1 MLKLDLA
8 VRPANRP
15 SLAEWATT
23 TLAIPEA
30 RVQVRLRGNNLYLL
44 CEGSPCP
51 DVTVTVTRF
60 ARSLANQPIEN
71 LSPPNQPKIYQ
82 VFLSGRATG
91 HNRPDWTVRLDPA
104 QLDRYLEPEKPTKQ
118 TPETS
123 NQTQT
128 SQPKEKTK
136 TETTPKKL
144 TATPQLEIPT
154 LPPSQTNQ
162 RQARLGNPDAIARYV
177 SQSLSSLGVGIK
189 VAVKEINPQT
199 VAKDSPL
206 VSKKR
211 LWVWAESAYSPDPS
225 LLAEPITQRLRK
237 LLENRQGV
245 SLEGFRDAVIL
256 GQVSGETRPEWI
268 LRVDLT
274 PPQQILKAW
283 GAWGDI
289 QAIALLLERILADLG
304 VSVRA
309 AIKESTLHLFCSHR
323 TETNSQEAFS
333 DSTLTPKSLSSIDS
347 APDKQACV
355 AAIRPL
361 LEELAPQGIHA
372 VTIYGVAPQQETQE
386 QTQTY
391 PESTPRWVD
400 WLKLP
405 ASEHP
410 ALAESVLELGKRGD
424 IEALTFLLDRLIH
437 PQIKAKL
444 ATGGANISIL
454 QKGNLLHVITDAPV
468 PPPQIRVGPPVVKF
482 LRQLQIPGIEGVRVY
497 GRRAGTKQPLWRYG
511 ADFGGRLATIP
522 EPALEFAPTDRE
534 LTDYLPQPGDLVRHP
549 DIKPKEESSDTPG
562 LTRRLGEA
570 IGWGLQQVLVGSQL
584 FAPKN
589 QLAAQATPHG
599 VWIAIIWGTLGLLI
613 TVQSDWLL
621 GYFLRTAS
629 ISRPG
634 MGLVAGNGEDGLDK
648 PDALLPFS
656 TSNPTSANV
665 ALQLPEMSLQ
675 RAKSGD
681 GDVFN
686 SSAFTQGGN
695 DITFSGN
702 CQVSQGQVDTEKC
715 ILQPNSAVNFNSLQ
729 LNEQIRRYEIY
740 LAEYGIPDIL
750 VVGSSRALRGI
761 DPTTLETAL
770 KQQGYGN
777 LKIFNFGINGATAQV
792 VDALIR
798 QILKPSQ
805 LPRLIVW
812 ADGARA
818 FNSGRLDVTY
828 NALTVSE
835 SFKQLAEGKYP
846 IKGPA
851 GSKDLASGAGNN
863 AGEVVE
869 DLQKSWVSSYQEISE
884 SLNEKLG
891 SVSASYPQRNV
902 LQTLLTQQWA
912 KAVNLGVGL
921 TEKASKSSPNK
932 GTTAATKP
940 DAPPTGTS
948 DAKGFLRMA
957 VRFNPASYYEKHP
970 KVSGSY
976 DGDYES
982 FQLIGRQSAA
992 FKNLR
997 EYVNANKISLVFVNM
1012 PLTEDYLDTTRKN
1025 YEAQFRQY
1033 MQNLAGEQGFVFRD
1047 LSLLWPLQNEY
1058 FSDPSHLN
1066 RYGAFEVSQRLAKD
1080 ALVPWPSADKK
1091 PENSPL
1097 SSIGN

>member
-8 VRPANRP
+8 VRPVNRP

-23 TLAIPEA
+23 TLAMPEA

-82 VFLSGRATG
+82 VFLSGRQTG

-104 QLDRYLEPEKPTKQ
+104 QLDRYLEPEKPAPPTQQISEPVKSSETKKEQPAKKIPQ
-118 TPETS
+118 TAQIEALTS
-123 NQTQT
+123 PQ
-128 SQPKEKTK
+128 SQ
-136 TETTPKKL
+136 
-144 TATPQLEIPT
+144 AT
-154 LPPSQTNQ
+154 Q

-177 SQSLSSLGVGIK
+177 SESLSSLGVGIK
-189 VAVKEINPQT
+189 VAVKEINAQSI
-199 VAKDSPL
+199 AKDSPIL
-206 VSKKR
+206 SKKR

-245 SLEGFRDAVIL
+245 SLAGFRDAVIL

-274 PPQQILKAW
+274 PPEQILKAW

-304 VSVRA
+304 VNVRA

-323 TETNSQEAFS
+323 QETSQNSIES
-333 DSTLTPKSLSSIDS
+333 VPE
-347 APDKQACV
+347 KQACV
-355 AAIRPL
+355 ALIKPL
-361 LEELAPQGIHA
+361 LEELSPQGIHA
-372 VTIYGVAPQQETQE
+372 ATIYGVPPQQETQE
-386 QTQTY
+386 EDETN
-391 PESTPRWVD
+391 SSSAPRWVD
-400 WLKLP
+400 WVKLP

-410 ALAESVLELGKRGD
+410 ALAESVLDLGKRGD

-444 ATGGANISIL
+444 ATGGANVSIL

-511 ADFGGRLATIP
+511 ADFAGRLAKIP
-522 EPALEFAPTDRE
+522 EPAPEFAPTERE
-534 LTDYLPQPGDLVRHP
+534 LTDYLPQPGDIVRHP
-549 DIKPKEESSDTPG
+549 DIKPKESTDRPG
-562 LTRRLGEA
+562 LTRRLAEG

-599 VWIAIIWGTLGLLI
+599 MWIAIIWGTLGLLI

-621 GYFLRTAS
+621 GHFLKTAN
-629 ISRPG
+629 IPRPAA
-634 MGLVAGNGEDGLDK
+634 GLRAGNSGGGQDAI
-648 PDALLPFS
+648 PDQPNALLPF
-656 TSNPTSANV
+656 NPRPANV
-665 ALQLPEMSLQ
+665 ALQLPEVSLQ
-675 RAKSGD
+675 RAPSGD

-686 SSAFTQGGN
+686 SSGFTQGGT
-695 DITFSGN
+695 DITVSGK
-702 CQVSQGQVDTEKC
+702 CQVSEGQVDPEKC
-715 ILQPNSAVNFNSLQ
+715 ILEANSLPSFNSRQ
-729 LNEQIRRYEIY
+729 LDEQIFRYQQY
-740 LAEYGIPDIL
+740 LAEHGTPDIL

-770 KQQGYGN
+770 KQQGFAN

-798 QILKPSQ
+798 QILRPSQ

-818 FNSGRLDVTY
+818 FNSGRVDVTY
-828 NALTVSE
+828 NGLTLSE
-835 SFKQLAEGKYP
+835 GFKQLAAGKYP

-851 GSKDLASGAGNN
+851 GSNDVASENTANVSAG
-863 AGEVVE
+863 VVE

-884 SLNEKLG
+884 SLNDKLA
-891 SVSASYPQRNV
+891 SVSATYPQRDL
-902 LQTLLTQQWA
+902 LQRVLTQQWA
-912 KAVNLGVGL
+912 NAVDLGAGL
-921 TEKASKSSPNK
+921 TPKMSKPASNQPVEA
-932 GTTAATKP
+932 TA
-940 DAPPTGTS
+940 DVAPVGTS
-948 DAKGFLRMA
+948 DANGFLRLA
-957 VRFNPASYYEKHP
+957 VRFNPGSYYQKHP
-970 KVSGSY
+970 RVPGSY
-976 DGDYES
+976 DADYES

-997 EYVNANKISLVFVNM
+997 EYAKANNINLVFVNM

-1033 MQNLAGEQGFVFRD
+1033 MQNLAAEQSFVFRD

-1066 RYGAFEVSQRLAKD
+1066 GYGAFEVSQRLAKD
-1080 ALVPWPSADKK
+1080 PLIPWPSADKK
-1091 PENSPL
+1091 SEGGPVSVT
-1097 SSIGN
+1097 GN

>member
-8 VRPANRP
+8 VRPVNRP

-23 TLAIPEA
+23 TLAMPEA

-82 VFLSGRATG
+82 VFLSGRETG

-104 QLDRYLEPEKPTKQ
+104 QLERYLEPEKPAPPAQQANEPVKSRETKKQ
-118 TPETS
+118 TAEKKIAPAAEFEALRS
-123 NQTQT
+123 PQ
-128 SQPKEKTK
+128 SQ
-136 TETTPKKL
+136 
-144 TATPQLEIPT
+144 A
-154 LPPSQTNQ
+154 NQ
-162 RQARLGNPDAIARYV
+162 REARLGNPDAIARYV
-177 SQSLSSLGVGIK
+177 SESLSSLGVGIK
-189 VAVKEINPQT
+189 VAVKDINPQT
-199 VAKDSPL
+199 VGKDSPI

-225 LLAEPITQRLRK
+225 LLGEPITQRLRK

-245 SLEGFRDAVIL
+245 CLEGFRDAVIL
-256 GQVSGETRPEWI
+256 GQVSGENRPEWI

-274 PPQQILKAW
+274 PPEQILKAW

-289 QAIALLLERILADLG
+289 QAIALLLERMLADLG
-304 VSVRA
+304 VTVRA
-309 AIKESTLHLFCSHR
+309 AIKESTLHLFCSYP
-323 TETNSQEAFS
+323 TETGFREALA
-333 DSTLTPKSLSSIDS
+333 DGTLVATGQSSIDS
-347 APDKQACV
+347 VPEKQACV
-355 AAIRPL
+355 AAIKPL
-361 LEELAPQGIHA
+361 LEELSPQGIHA
-372 VTIYGVAPQQETQE
+372 ATIYGVTPQQETE
-386 QTQTY
+386 
-391 PESTPRWVD
+391 EEGSADAVSAPRWVD
-400 WLKLP
+400 WVKLP
-405 ASEHP
+405 ASQHP
-410 ALAESVLELGKRGD
+410 ALSESALELGKRGD

-444 ATGGANISIL
+444 ATGGANVSIL
-454 QKGNLLHVITDAPV
+454 QKGNLLHVITDAPI

-511 ADFGGRLATIP
+511 ADFAGRLATIP
-522 EPALEFAPTDRE
+522 EPAPEFAPTERE

-549 DIKPKEESSDTPG
+549 DIKPKESTETPG
-562 LTRRLGEA
+562 LTRRLGEG

-599 VWIAIIWGTLGLLI
+599 MWIAIIWGTLGLLI

-621 GYFLRTAS
+621 GHFLKTAN
-629 ISRPG
+629 IPRPAA
-634 MGLVAGNGEDGLDK
+634 GLRAGNSGGGQDGIADQ
-648 PDALLPFS
+648 PNALLPF
-656 TSNPTSANV
+656 NPRPANV
-665 ALQLPEMSLQ
+665 ALQLPEVSLQ
-675 RAKSGD
+675 RAPSGE

-686 SSAFTQGGN
+686 SSGFTQGGT
-695 DITFSGN
+695 DITFSGK
-702 CQVSQGQVDTEKC
+702 CQVSEGQVDPEKC
-715 ILQPNSAVNFNSLQ
+715 ILDPNSLPSFNSRQ
-729 LNEQIRRYEIY
+729 LDEQILRYQQY
-740 LAEYGIPDIL
+740 LAENGTPDIL

-761 DPTTLETAL
+761 DPATLETAL
-770 KQQGYGN
+770 KQQGFAN

-792 VDALIR
+792 VDGLIR

-805 LPRLIVW
+805 LPRLIIW

-818 FNSGRLDVTY
+818 FNSGRVDVTY
-828 NALTVSE
+828 NGLTVSE
-835 SFKQLAEGKYP
+835 GFKQLAAGKYP
-846 IKGPA
+846 IKSPA
-851 GSKDLASGAGNN
+851 GNDVVTENAGNVP
-863 AGEVVE
+863 GGVVE

-884 SLNEKLG
+884 SLNGKLA
-891 SVSASYPQRNV
+891 SISASYPQRDL
-902 LQTLLTQQWA
+902 LQTVLTQQWA
-912 KAVNLGVGL
+912 NALNLGTGL
-921 TEKASKSSPNK
+921 TTKFSKTAPNQQ
-932 GTTAATKP
+932 TEATA
-940 DAPPTGTS
+940 DVAPVGTS
-948 DAKGFLRMA
+948 DANGFLRLA
-957 VRFNPASYYEKHP
+957 VRFNPASYYQKHP
-970 KVSGSY
+970 RVSGSY

-997 EYVNANKISLVFVNM
+997 EYANANNISLVFVNM

-1025 YEAQFRQY
+1025 YESQFRQY
-1033 MQNLAGEQGFVFRD
+1033 MQNLAAEQSFVFRD

-1080 ALVPWPSADKK
+1080 PLIPWPSSEKK
-1091 PENSPL
+1091 SEGLPVSL
-1097 SSIGN
+1097 TGN